1 MIGHPPKHLDTINHD
16 RQVNCTLCRV
26 TQFHGREAEG
36 CERRNHP
43 RFCIVWYF
51 WTNTLKF
58 WTINT
63 WLMNSSNMTWTP
75 WNIFLLI
82 LPVYNIHC
90 TWTVRAYPTYCAWTS
105 TALSIQSTA
114 ILTLQ
119 WTFLHTK
126 KKRKIVMSKV
136 KGVHSSWVRLRFS
149 EIQTCAKTSIFHFWH
164 VYMWALFYFFI
175 ASLNT
180 NLWGFLLVNRTFCFK
195 SQEWRHVISV
205 DGGIPALPQI
215 KLTISYI

>member
-58 WTINT
+58 WTVNT
-63 WLMNSSNMTWTP
+63 WLMNSSNMTWTAR
-75 WNIFLLI
+75 NIFLLI
-82 LPVYNIHC
+82 LPLYNIHC
-90 TWTVRAYPTYCAWTS
+90 TWTVRACPTYCAWTS

-126 KKRKIVMSKV
+126 KKKQNSYV
-136 KGVHSSWVRLRFS
+136 
-149 EIQTCAKTSIFHFWH
+149 
-164 VYMWALFYFFI
+164 
-175 ASLNT
+175 
-180 NLWGFLLVNRTFCFK
+180 K
-195 SQEWRHVISV
+195 SQRGAFIMSSSLFFWNSNLCKNINFSLLTCIHVSFV
-205 DGGIPALPQI
+205 LFLHCTF
-215 KLTISYI
+215 KYY